1 MMELRNIHLNCTRGI
16 IYAELYDENG
26 ALTFSA
32 TLEYILQMIDE
43 RGYKVKGVSESPLR
57 MR

>member
-1 MMELRNIHLNCTRGI
+1 MELRNIHLNCARGI
-16 IYAELYDENG
+16 VYAELYDENG